1 MAFPATFQDIQNA
14 VILKAR
20 LDSTLDLANVKDWIN
35 RAYAQVCVET
45 EANVVAD
52 TMTLTS
58 GTSSYT
64 LPAGIARIKQMV
76 VKPAGSTQYNPP
88 MIRTT
93 LDEILNRRQFGG
105 DTSST
110 TSGAIIPQ
118 STHYAVVGLNQFEIW
133 PTPSAAD
140 VITLWLVALPTAL
153 SANGDV
159 PILQEP
165 YSSHLLEYGAL
176 VHAGDFKGDPATADW
191 QNSYGDWMARYID
204 HLKQR
209 PGDIPGQFHQWGDGQ
224 WSGWSQFSGAY

>member
-1 MAFPATFQDIQNA
+1 MSYPATFLDIQNA

-45 EANVVAD
+45 EANVSAD
-52 TMTLTS
+52 TMALTA

-76 VKPAGSTQYNPP
+76 IKPAGSTQYNPP
-88 MIRTT
+88 MILTT
-93 LDEILNRRQFGG
+93 LDEILNRRMFGG
-105 DTSST
+105 DSSNV
-110 TSGAIIPQ
+110 GGIIPQ
-118 STHYAVVGLNQFEIW
+118 STHYAVVGLNQFEVW

-140 VITLWLVALPTAL
+140 VITLWMVALPTAL
-153 SANGDV
+153 VNNTDV

-165 YSSHLLEYGAL
+165 YSSTLLEYGAL

-191 QNSYGDWMARYID
+191 ENQFQTWMARYID
-204 HLKQR
+204 HLRQR
-209 PGDIPGQFHQWGDGQ
+209 QGEIPGQFHQWGDG
-224 WSGWSQFSGAY
+224 WATTYTGYGAY